1 MHYSSVL
8 EYLNTVHERGWAI
21 VAFIFWDIGKDGVI
35 TSRDI
40 FDIFR

>member
-1 MHYSSVL
+1 V
-8 EYLNTVHERGWAI
+8 

-40 FDIFR
+40 FDIFREWNAFPDHSKNNK